1 MVEVGISYSVTCC
14 FYIYVYKEYKWHPVC
29 WITPKVSDF
38 SVSVDLERIRMT
50 GLVLNPT
57 APLWGPVHLP
67 DWSSVEPEIPLVRSS
82 AFYRSHRRVPV
93 RSTISIKSHCMSV
106 TWQLHYDCEEKP
118 DILFLQEKPGFMF
131 LPLCPNKNDIMHLC
145 QSSGDQFIL
154 LDHKSTVNFHVIL
167 KTKYY
172 WNPERNC
179 KHTTKMRLNRV
190 TRQSLRSSAIIY
202 GFVYSINLTI
212 SIFYCRKL

>member
-1 MVEVGISYSVTCC
+1 
-14 FYIYVYKEYKWHPVC
+14 
-29 WITPKVSDF
+29 
-38 SVSVDLERIRMT
+38 MT
-50 GLVLNPT
+50 GRVLNPT
-57 APLWGPVHLP
+57 APLWCPVGLP
-67 DWSSVEPEIPLVRSS
+67 DWSSAEPEIPLVRSS
-82 AFYRSHRRVPV
+82 AFYWSHRRVPV

-145 QSSGDQFIL
+145 QNSGDQFIL

-190 TRQSLRSSAIIY
+190 TCRSLRSSAIIY
-202 GFVYSINLTI
+202 GLVYSINLAI
-212 SIFYCRKL
+212 SIFLPLRALVLTVVYTFKSLRHYQTLIQTLIHSQLSLIVVI